1 MRGTENRSTPGAPV
15 RAHGALRLHS
25 EKSAQQA
32 ELLKALGATLGLLQ
46 RDPESYLQSASAEN
60 TGLDANGIEQLIAN
74 RTAARAAKD
83 FAESD
88 RIRKTLLDAGIV
100 LEDTAQGTSW
110 RRS

>member
-1 MRGTENRSTPGAPV
+1 MDDDFNTPEAV
-15 RAHGALRLHS
+15 AVLFELAS
-25 EKSAQQA
+25 DVNKSKSAQQA
-32 ELLKALGATLGLLQ
+32 GLLKSLAATLELLQ
-46 RDPESYLQSASAEN
+46 RDPESYLQGAAVES
-60 TGLDANGIEQLIAN
+60 TGLDADGIEQLIAN

-110 RRS
+110 RRN